1 MDHIRNFSIIAHIDH
16 GKSTLADRILEVTGA
31 VDPKKMQA
39 QMLDSMDLER
49 ERGITIKAQAVRVEY
64 EAAGGETYHL
74 HLIDT
79 PGHVDF
85 SYEVSRSLAA
95 CEGALLV
102 VDAAQG
108 VEAQT
113 VANTYLAIE
122 NGLELIPVINK
133 VDLPGAEP
141 DRVAAEIADL
151 LGGDPEEALRISA
164 KTGEGV
170 VEVLEAIVER
180 IPAPKGDAAAGKIRV
195 EGAIFK
201 VPRDTERVCPG
212 GIATMMAYLLY
223 YLTLRGIQGDRY
235 RIDITLSKNAL
246 FHLTTQGAT
255 RIYRMDKN
263 YATQVVN
270 ITVGEGCYFEFIP
283 DQIIPYRDSRF
294 YQKVMLNVH
303 DNATMVYSEL
313 LVPGRVASGE
323 SFDYDIC
330 YLKTIAK
337 NQDGEL
343 RFIDIAIL
351 EPKKRLLKN
360 SGVLENFDVV
370 GTVYIL
376 APANHIKELNSLIN
390 SMIESYPK
398 VYGGATILPNTPE

>member
-1 MDHIRNFSIIAHIDH
+1 MDNISFFVPDDIPPEVLAYGSNLSQLGVGSA
-16 GKSTLADRILEVTGA
+16 GKLGAITLR
-31 VDPKKMQA
+31 
-39 QMLDSMDLER
+39 
-49 ERGITIKAQAVRVEY
+49 
-64 EAAGGETYHL
+64 
-74 HLIDT
+74 
-79 PGHVDF
+79 
-85 SYEVSRSLAA
+85 
-95 CEGALLV
+95 
-102 VDAAQG
+102 
-108 VEAQT
+108 
-113 VANTYLAIE
+113 
-122 NGLELIPVINK
+122 LEL
-133 VDLPGAEP
+133 EP
-141 DRVAAEIADL
+141 ERQ
-151 LGGDPEEALRISA
+151 
-164 KTGEGV
+164 KT
-170 VEVLEAIVER
+170 VLKEQYS
-180 IPAPKGDAAAGKIRV
+180 
-195 EGAIFK
+195 K
-201 VPRDTERVCPG
+201 VPLYTQRVLYLEESLPS
-212 GIATMMAYLLY
+212 MAYLFVISPSG
-223 YLTLRGIQGDRY
+223 GILQGDRY
-235 RIDITLSKNAL
+235 RMDITLSKDAL

-294 YQKVMLNVH
+294 YQKVLLNVH

-330 YLKTIAK
+330 YLKTNAR

-351 EPKKRLLKN
+351 EPKKRILKN

-398 VYGGATILPNTPE
+398 VYGGATILPNSSGVMVRLLGPFASDVRDVIIEVTRITRKEILDAPFSRIRKV

>member
-1 MDHIRNFSIIAHIDH
+1 MDSISFFVPD
-16 GKSTLADRILEVTGA
+16 D
-31 VDPKKMQA
+31 
-39 QMLDSMDLER
+39 
-49 ERGITIKAQAVRVEY
+49 
-64 EAAGGETYHL
+64 
-74 HLIDT
+74 
-79 PGHVDF
+79 
-85 SYEVSRSLAA
+85 
-95 CEGALLV
+95 
-102 VDAAQG
+102 
-108 VEAQT
+108 
-113 VANTYLAIE
+113 
-122 NGLELIPVINK
+122 IP
-133 VDLPGAEP
+133 P
-141 DRVAAEIADL
+141 
-151 LGGDPEEALRISA
+151 
-164 KTGEGV
+164 
-170 VEVLEAIVER
+170 EVLEYGSNLSQLGV
-180 IPAPKGDAAAGKIRV
+180 GSAGKL
-195 EGAIFK
+195 GAITLRLELDPLRQKTVLKEQYSK
-201 VPRDTERVCPG
+201 VPLYTQRVLYLEESLPS
-212 GIATMMAYLLY
+212 MAYLYIISPSGGVL
-223 YLTLRGIQGDRY
+223 QGDRY
-235 RIDITLSKNAL
+235 RMDITLSKNAL

-283 DQIIPYRDSRF
+283 DQIIPYRNSRF

-330 YLKTIAK
+330 YLKTIAQ

-351 EPKKRLLKN
+351 EPKKRILKN
-360 SGVLENFDVV
+360 SGILENFDVV

-398 VYGGATILPNTPE
+398 VYGGATILPNSSGVMVRLLGPFASDVRDVIIDVVRIMRKEILHAPFSRIRKG

>member
-1 MDHIRNFSIIAHIDH
+1 MDSISFFVPD
-16 GKSTLADRILEVTGA
+16 D
-31 VDPKKMQA
+31 
-39 QMLDSMDLER
+39 
-49 ERGITIKAQAVRVEY
+49 
-64 EAAGGETYHL
+64 
-74 HLIDT
+74 
-79 PGHVDF
+79 
-85 SYEVSRSLAA
+85 
-95 CEGALLV
+95 
-102 VDAAQG
+102 
-108 VEAQT
+108 
-113 VANTYLAIE
+113 
-122 NGLELIPVINK
+122 IP
-133 VDLPGAEP
+133 P
-141 DRVAAEIADL
+141 
-151 LGGDPEEALRISA
+151 
-164 KTGEGV
+164 
-170 VEVLEAIVER
+170 EVLEYGSNLSQLAV
-180 IPAPKGDAAAGKIRV
+180 GSAGKL
-195 EGAIFK
+195 GAIILKLELEPQRQKTVLKEQYSK
-201 VPRDTERVCPG
+201 VPLYTQRVLYLEESLPS
-212 GIATMMAYLLY
+212 MAYLYIISPSGGVL
-223 YLTLRGIQGDRY
+223 QGDRY

-283 DQIIPYRDSRF
+283 DQIIPYRNSRF

-337 NQDGEL
+337 NQDGGL

-398 VYGGATILPNTPE
+398 VYGGATILPNSSGVMVRLLGPFASDVRDVIIEVVRITRKEILHAPFSRIRKG

>member
-1 MDHIRNFSIIAHIDH
+1 MDNISFFVPDDIPPEVLAYGSNLSQLGVGSA
-16 GKSTLADRILEVTGA
+16 GKLGAITLR
-31 VDPKKMQA
+31 
-39 QMLDSMDLER
+39 
-49 ERGITIKAQAVRVEY
+49 
-64 EAAGGETYHL
+64 
-74 HLIDT
+74 
-79 PGHVDF
+79 
-85 SYEVSRSLAA
+85 
-95 CEGALLV
+95 
-102 VDAAQG
+102 
-108 VEAQT
+108 
-113 VANTYLAIE
+113 
-122 NGLELIPVINK
+122 LEL
-133 VDLPGAEP
+133 EP
-141 DRVAAEIADL
+141 ERQ
-151 LGGDPEEALRISA
+151 
-164 KTGEGV
+164 KT
-170 VEVLEAIVER
+170 VLKEQYS
-180 IPAPKGDAAAGKIRV
+180 
-195 EGAIFK
+195 K
-201 VPRDTERVCPG
+201 VPLYTQRVLYLEESLPS
-212 GIATMMAYLLY
+212 MAYLFVISPSG
-223 YLTLRGIQGDRY
+223 GILQGDRY
-235 RIDITLSKNAL
+235 RMDITLSKDAL

-294 YQKVMLNVH
+294 YQKVLLNVH

-330 YLKTIAK
+330 YLKTNAR

-351 EPKKRLLKN
+351 EPKKRILKN

-376 APANHIKELNSLIN
+376 APANRIKELNSLIN

-398 VYGGATILPNTPE
+398 VYGGATILPNSSGVMVRLLGPFASDVRDVIIEVTRITRKEILDAPFSRIRKG